1 VHASGTLSRMITAHV
16 DSAEQ
21 QLQVGRL
28 RIVNILDVQLTHQ
41 ADPARNATRAH
52 EL

>member
-16 DSAEQ
+16 DSAEE
-21 QLQVGRL
+21 QLQVSRL
-28 RIVNILDVQLTHQ
+28 RIVNLLNVQQ